1 MYVVDYSGV
10 GASCS
15 GGGVEHSNKL
25 TANLR
30 RGEIRQNRGGCSAV
44 VTKIPTGRCFRC
56 DSIKTFL
63 ATSEN
68 IFCISSSGS
77 VR

>member
-1 MYVVDYSGV
+1 MYVVNYSGV
-10 GASCS
+10 DS
-15 GGGVEHSNKL
+15 EFEK
-25 TANLR
+25 R
-30 RGEIRQNRGGCSAV
+30 MEIRQKRGDCSAV

-56 DSIKTFL
+56 DSIKTLL